1 MTKRKTRRSTKVP
14 RTPASTGSE
23 DEADGIE
30 QVVEAT
36 VHDPAPSPDVQQGAP
51 GFAALDD
58 VLVPV
63 VPPAGLQA
71 DQDAVTEELA
81 GARSEVENDNANN
94 TAPRGTE
101 TDEEEIYPV
110 APDGG
115 SPVRERMAIPPP
127 PTPEESDHDAGA
139 DDRDEPP
146 RPQRTV
152 HDRDER
158 RRVAEPQLARA
169 GVRARTSRGTDPYP
183 THEGF
188 KTVPVG
194 PHDRVGNQIAT
205 AGPGRPKTVR
215 VDAEG
220 RILDP
225 YYFGTHGPL
234 PRFCFRLQVHPRT
247 EQG

>member
-1 MTKRKTRRSTKVP
+1 MP

-23 DEADGIE
+23 DEADGTE

-36 VHDPAPSPDVQQGAP
+36 VHDPAPSSDVQQGAP
-51 GFAALDD
+51 GFAAPDD

-63 VPPAGLQA
+63 VPPEGLQA
-71 DQDAVTEELA
+71 DQDVVPEELA
-81 GARSEVENDNANN
+81 GAHSEAENDNANN

-110 APDGG
+110 APVGG
-115 SPVRERMAIPPP
+115 SPIRERREISPP
-127 PTPEESDHDAGA
+127 PTPEESDDDAGA
-139 DDRDEPP
+139 GDRNEPP
-146 RPQRTV
+146 PPQRTV
-152 HDRDER
+152 RDRDEH
-158 RRVAEPQLARA
+158 RRVVEPQLARDE
-169 GVRARTSRGTDPYP
+169 VRARGPRGTDLLP
-183 THEGF
+183 THEGIR
-188 KTVPVG
+188 TVPVS
-194 PHDRVGNQIAT
+194 PHDRVGNRIAT

-234 PRFCFRLQVHPRT
+234 PRFCLRLQVHPRT
-247 EQG
+247 EQGRPAPRLFT